1 MQISTR
7 KGCDCAGRIE
17 PALKMIKLAG
27 AQGGGTRFYI
37 TFWPG
42 IRSGVK
48 PGRSKRGCAQRVFLQ
63 IFEGSPGLATSLLV
77 WVQKLA
83 IFVCL
88 GKDFCHK
95 AKDKC
100 LLVDELKR
108 EKSS

>member
-1 MQISTR
+1 
-7 KGCDCAGRIE
+7 
-17 PALKMIKLAG
+17 MIKLAG
-27 AQGGGTRFYI
+27 AQGGGTKFYI
-37 TFWPG
+37 TFWSG

-63 IFEGSPGLATSLLV
+63 IFEGSPWPRHISSGLGAEI
-77 WVQKLA
+77 A

-95 AKDKC
+95 DKDEC

-108 EKSS
+108 GKSS